1 MSNYS
6 NIFISIGNHM
16 LMFDELDSRRITLF
30 QIKSVI
36 VSGIG
41 IFSDSYN
48 LYAISLIY
56 YLVSASL
63 RLSPIQASLMTS
75 ASFIGAA
82 FGAFLFGYIADR
94 IGRKPM
100 YGIDLA
106 FIVAGSFLQFFTTNF
121 YELVIFRSILGFGI
135 GGDYVLSPVIMAE
148 NADTRDRGKLMI
160 MTFPIMAAFGA
171 ILVAFVD
178 QISLMY
184 MPPDM
189 VWHFVLAFGGVPA
202 LLVIYLRRRIPETP
216 RFEARVRGNGEEIA
230 RIEAETGSSIKVD
243 IDRKPFMARLRASI
257 MLIIVSAVLWIL
269 YDMYSTTFA
278 IYGPITIAYNLGLTP
293 ITFTYYAEIFAGIPG
308 AIISAL
314 LIDRV
319 GRRKLI
325 VVGYAGVFFWL
336 LMYSLLLS
344 KSFIFSALA
353 SDVTTTGL
361 IGKAAI
367 LGFTFYIMNYLFSA
381 TGPASIIGG
390 AMVTPEI
397 TPTKVRTTSQG
408 MTVGLDRTADAIGL
422 TAFPIL
428 LTKFGLSAMVLA
440 YAMIAILSIIMIFM
454 IPEAAGRSLE
464 DVSRDLDA

>member
-1 MSNYS
+1 
-6 NIFISIGNHM
+6 
-16 LMFDELDSRRITLF
+16 MFEGLDSRRITFF

-48 LYAISLIY
+48 LYAISLVY

-63 RLSPIQASLMTS
+63 HLSPIQDSLMTS

-82 FGAFLFGYIADR
+82 VGAFMFGFIADR

-106 FIVAGSFLQFFTTNF
+106 FIAVGSFLQFFTTNF

-171 ILVAFVD
+171 MLVAFVD
-178 QISLMY
+178 QISIMY
-184 MPPDM
+184 LPSSA
-189 VWHFVLAFGGVPA
+189 VWHLVLAFGGVPA
-202 LLVIYLRRRIPETP
+202 LLVIYLRRKIPETP
-216 RFEARVRGNGEEIA
+216 RFEARVKGNSRELT
-230 RIEAETGSSIKVD
+230 RIESEIGSSVNVD
-243 IDRKPFMARLRASI
+243 IDSRPFVSRLRASI
-257 MLIIVSAVLWIL
+257 LLIFVSAILWIL

-308 AIISAL
+308 AIVSAL

-336 LMYSLLLS
+336 LMYSLLLARAS
-344 KSFIFSALA
+344 IFAGLA
-353 SDVTTTGL
+353 SDVTPAGL

-367 LGFTFYIMNYLFSA
+367 LGFFFYIMNYLFSA

-397 TPTKVRTTSQG
+397 TPTKVRGTSQG
-408 MTVGLDRTADAIGL
+408 ITVGIDRTADAIGL

-428 LTKFGLSAMVLA
+428 LSRYGLSAMVLA
-440 YAMIAILSIIMIFM
+440 YAMIAVLSIIMIFL
-454 IPEAAGRSLE
+454 IPEAAGRTLE
-464 DVSRDLDA
+464 EVSKDYDTITQ

>member
-1 MSNYS
+1 
-6 NIFISIGNHM
+6 
-16 LMFDELDSRRITLF
+16 MFEGLDSRRITFF

-48 LYAISLIY
+48 LYAISLVY

-63 RLSPIQASLMTS
+63 DLSPLQDSLMTS
-75 ASFIGAA
+75 AYFMGAA
-82 FGAFLFGYIADR
+82 AGAFLFGFIADR

-106 FIVAGSFLQFFTTNF
+106 FIALGSFLQLFTVNF

-171 ILVAFVD
+171 MLVAFVD
-178 QISLMY
+178 QISLLY
-184 MPPDM
+184 LPSSA
-189 VWHFVLAFGGVPA
+189 VWHVVLAFGGVPA
-202 LLVIYLRRRIPETP
+202 LLVIYLRRKIPETP
-216 RFEARVRGNGEEIA
+216 RFEARVRGNSTELSKIETEI
-230 RIEAETGSSIKVD
+230 GSAVNVD
-243 IDRKPFMARLRASI
+243 IDRKPFISRLRASI
-257 MLIIVSAVLWIL
+257 LMITVSAVLWIL

-293 ITFTYYAEIFAGIPG
+293 ITFTYYAELFAGIPG

-325 VVGYAGVFFWL
+325 VVGYAGVFVWL
-336 LMYSLLLS
+336 LMYSLLLAKAS
-344 KSFIFSALA
+344 IFAGLA
-353 SDVTTTGL
+353 SDITPAGL

-367 LGFTFYIMNYLFSA
+367 LGFFFYIMNYLFSA

-397 TPTKVRTTSQG
+397 TPTKVRGTSQG
-408 MTVGLDRTADAIGL
+408 ITVGIDRTADAVGL

-428 LTKFGLSAMVLA
+428 LSKFGLSAMVLA
-440 YAMIAILSIIMIFM
+440 YAMIAVLSIIMIFM
-454 IPEAAGRSLE
+454 IPEAAGKSLE
-464 DVSRDLDA
+464 EVSKDYDTTTQI